1 MKNTNDINHDDFEKW
16 LRSRVESLPEPE
28 VSSDFLAEQRRTIY
42 RRLDEPRPNRAA
54 MRWAL
59 SLAMLV
65 LMFAGGLTL
74 ERRYKAASA
83 VPATLSDDQLFSD
96 LSAMEQTS
104 EPKAIQPIHGLF
116 QE

>member
-1 MKNTNDINHDDFEKW
+1 MKHTDHADFENW
-16 LRSRVESLPEPE
+16 LRRITKTQQEPE
-28 VSSDFLAEQRRTIY
+28 VSSEFLAAQRRSIY
-42 RRLDEPRPNRAA
+42 RRLDEPRANRAA

-74 ERRYKAASA
+74 ERRYKAAPA
-83 VPATLSDDQLFSD
+83 VPVTLSDDQLFSD